1 MIYRGVKMT
10 DESAKR
16 KDRRDVLKA
25 IVIAAGVILVIAG
38 LVVLARTFTVQ

>member
-10 DESAKR
+10 DDSVKR

-25 IVIAAGVILVIAG
+25 IGITAGVILVIAG